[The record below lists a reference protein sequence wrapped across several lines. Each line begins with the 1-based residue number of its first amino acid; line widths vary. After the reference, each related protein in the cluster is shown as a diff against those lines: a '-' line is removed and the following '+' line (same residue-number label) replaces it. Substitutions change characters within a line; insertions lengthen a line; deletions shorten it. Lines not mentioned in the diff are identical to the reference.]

1 MTTSAPSCP
10 ARLRLT
16 LRGYFGRQLIADSL
30 ANGWAYNPPEDKEV
44 HMSEVATDFQS
55 LPEEYQLVIRL
66 AEETHKIAVAPLQ
79 LLVGGWSGAAV
90 YLVSVSNNDTKRVQH
105 CILKVDRKGK
115 GARSDE
121 VTRHNTVMTKSPPE
135 FARDHIAELVFDR
148 VEHEDAIAIFYR
160 IAGQSLLKYR
170 PLSNYERQNQLRTIF
185 SETNK
190 VLLTEWNSAPAF
202 EAIHPQ
208 KVLQKWL
215 GFRLD
220 SGGSIESFLQDTC
233 RVDPDTAGLL
243 INGHLFPN
251 PLCYARKAE
260 RWGKARSID
269 IASGFIHGDLN
280 TNNILVKFSEDK
292 ESLEGYY
299 LIDFAL
305 FKDRMPLFYDQ
316 RYLEMSYLTHAIS
329 RISFAKCI
337 DFLTLLAVADV
348 PDPHKVPIEMSGV
361 STVIGSARN
370 AFGEWVQDNHPSLH
384 DDLWGQYWLAG
395 VASGLSYCHKL
406 GMSDE
411 QRLAGLIYAAT
422 NLKRYAATFN
432 VPAPTNVEPLYDANQ
447 ADSDSSAIRRP
458 KHNLP
463 AQPTPF
469 IGRQSELAAVK
480 ELLIRDQQYVRL
492 VTLTGPGGTGKT
504 RLAVQAAA
512 ELVDHFGDGV
522 YFVDLAPIREPEAVL
537 TTIARTVGIRDT
549 SDRPVTDELKGQ
561 LQSKAMLLLLDN
573 FEQVTA
579 AAPKV
584 GDLLQA
590 CSRLKLLV
598 TSREPLHLR
607 GEQIHPVPPLALPR
621 ADLKQQ
627 SLEQLTQYEAVR
639 LFIDRVMAVKPDF
652 EVTDDN
658 AAVVTDICFRLDGLP
673 LAIELAAARIRVF
686 SPRALLERLGGRLQ
700 VLRGGAR
707 DLPLRQQ
714 ALRDTIDWS
723 YELLGGGEQR
733 LFALLSV
740 FAGCTF
746 EAVEAVAS
754 GMRPLDGMGL
764 DVLEGVASLLDK
776 SLIRQTDQD
785 TGESRLLM
793 LETIR
798 EYATERLDQDPE
810 FGTAAHQA
818 HAIYFAEFAQ
828 RQWKRLSGDGREAA
842 LREMES
848 DIENLRIASHY
859 WVERKDLEQLN
870 KFVNSLL
877 LLYDAR
883 GWYHATVGLTND
895 LLNVL
900 AATPSTPERVEQ
912 QIMLQTSLA
921 RAVMATKGYTEEAE
935 QAYVRA
941 LELVESA
948 GEVPQLFPVLRG
960 LASLYNFRN
969 QPDKAMQL
977 GERMLD
983 LADRLG
989 DVDMKIEGLLVTGYN
1004 LAFGANPQR
1013 GLELIE
1019 AAIALSSSQRRP
1031 PTGVTIGPNPAVVS
1045 LNVSALFLW
1054 TAGYPDRAYNRAA
1067 EAIALAQKLNHPYSL
1082 TYAQFHHGLLH
1093 MWLRNYEIARDS
1105 AQAVVQLAEVYGFQI
1120 WNAIGSCL
1128 RGAALVNIGGI
1139 AEGLALAEQG
1149 LKAYRGLKTP
1159 PVFWPLLLHLCA
1171 AAYGAAS
1178 RPEDGLPLL
1187 DEAIA
1192 AEKGNASSSDSLSAE
1207 FLVLKGDLLLAIS
1220 SDNTADAEF
1229 LYQSAVK
1236 SARAVGAAMVELQAA
1251 MRLSRLWQNR
1261 GELEQARE
1269 LLSAAYSKI
1278 TEGFTTADMK
1288 DATALLDT
1296 LTP

>member
-1 MTTSAPSCP
+1 M
-10 ARLRLT
+10 
-16 LRGYFGRQLIADSL
+16 
-30 ANGWAYNPPEDKEV
+30 PEA
-44 HMSEVATDFQS
+44 ATDFRS
-55 LPEEYQLVIRL
+55 IPEKYQLVIRL

-90 YLVSVSNNDTKRVQH
+90 YLVSVSHNDTKRVEH

-115 GARSDE
+115 SAKSDE
-121 VTRHNTVMTKSPPE
+121 VTRHNTVVTKSTPQ

-148 VEHEDAIAIFYR
+148 VEHDDAIAIFYR

-170 PLSNYERQNQLRTIF
+170 PLSNYERQNQLRTVF
-185 SETNK
+185 SETDK

-202 EAIHPQ
+202 EAFHPQ

-220 SGGSIESFLQDTC
+220 PDGSIERFLQDTC
-233 RVDPDTAGLL
+233 RVNPDTAGLL
-243 INGHLFPN
+243 VNGRVFPN
-251 PLCYARKAE
+251 PLRYARKAE
-260 RWGKARSID
+260 QWGRARSLD
-269 IASGFIHGDLN
+269 VASGFIHGDLN
-280 TNNILVKFSEDK
+280 TNNILIKFAEDK
-292 ESLEGYY
+292 EALEGYY

-305 FKDRMPLFYDQ
+305 FKDQMPLLYDQ
-316 RYLEMSYLTHAIS
+316 RYLEMSYLMQAIP
-329 RISFAKCI
+329 RIAFAKCI

-361 STVIGSARN
+361 CAVIGSARN
-370 AFGEWVQDNHPSLH
+370 AFGAWVQADHPSLH

-395 VASGLSYCHKL
+395 VASGLAYCHKL

-432 VPAPTNVEPLYDANQ
+432 LPAPTNVEPLYDANQ
-447 ADSDSSAIRRP
+447 TDSDSSRIRTP

-480 ELLIRDQQYVRL
+480 DLLKRDEHYMRL

-512 ELVDHFGDGV
+512 ELVNRFGDGV
-522 YFVDLAPIREPEAVL
+522 YFVDLAPIRESESVL
-537 TTIARTVGIRDT
+537 TTIARTVGIRET
-549 SDRPVTDELKGQ
+549 SDRPLLDELKGQ
-561 LQSKAMLLLLDN
+561 LKSKAMLLLLDN

-584 GDLLQA
+584 GELLQD
-590 CSRLKLLV
+590 CSQLKLLV

-607 GEQIHPVPPLALPR
+607 GEHIHPVPPLTLPP

-627 SLEQLTQYEAVR
+627 SLEQLTQCEALR
-639 LFIDRVMAVKPDF
+639 LFIERVIAVKPDF
-652 EVTDDN
+652 EVTNEN
-658 AAVVTDICFRLDGLP
+658 AAVVTEICFRLDGLP
-673 LAIELAAARIRVF
+673 LAIELAAARIRLF
-686 SPRALLERLGGRLQ
+686 SPRALLERVGGRLQ
-700 VLRGGAR
+700 LLRGGAR
-707 DLPLRQQ
+707 DLPIRQQ
-714 ALRDTIDWS
+714 TLRDTIDWS
-723 YELLGGGEQR
+723 YELLGEGEQR

-746 EAVEAVAS
+746 EAVEAVAG
-754 GMRPLDGMGL
+754 GMNSHLDGMTL
-764 DVLEGVASLLDK
+764 DVLEGLASLLDK

-785 TGESRLLM
+785 TDQARLLM

-798 EYATERLDQDPE
+798 EYATERLEQDSE
-810 FGTAAHQA
+810 LSTAAHRA
-818 HAIYFAEFAQ
+818 HAIHFADFAQ
-828 RQWKRLSGDGREAA
+828 RQWERLSGDGREAA
-842 LREMES
+842 LRDMES
-848 DIENLRIASHY
+848 DIENLQIAWLH
-859 WVERKDLEQLN
+859 WVEKRDLEQLN
-870 KFVNSLL
+870 RFVNSLL

-948 GEVPQLFPVLRG
+948 GEIPQLFPVLRG
-960 LASLYNFRN
+960 LASLYTFRN
-969 QPDKAMQL
+969 EPDKSRQL

-983 LADRLG
+983 LAERIG

-1004 LAFGANPQR
+1004 LAFGADPQP

-1019 AAIALSSSQRRP
+1019 KGIVLSNSQRRP
-1031 PTGVTIGPNPAVVS
+1031 ARGLGIGPNPTVIG

-1054 TAGYPDRAYNRAA
+1054 VGGYPDRAYSRAA
-1067 EAIALAQKLNHPYSL
+1067 EAIALAQRLHHPYSL
-1082 TYAQFHHGLLH
+1082 TYAQFHHGLLN

-1105 AQAVVQLAEVYGFQI
+1105 AQTVVELAEVYGFQI
-1120 WNAIGSCL
+1120 WSAVGSCL
-1128 RGAALVNIGGI
+1128 RGAALVNIGGT
-1139 AEGLALAEQG
+1139 AEGLALTEQG

-1171 AAYGAAS
+1171 GAYGAAS

-1192 AEKGNASSSDSLSAE
+1192 AGKGSSSSSDGLTPE
-1207 FLVLKGDLLLAIS
+1207 FLILKGDLLLALT
-1220 SDNTADAEF
+1220 SDNTVEAES
-1229 LYQSAVK
+1229 LYQSAVN
-1236 SARAVGAAMVELQAA
+1236 SAREVGAAMVELQAA
-1251 MRLSRLWQNR
+1251 MRLSRLWQNQ
-1261 GELEQARE
+1261 GKSEQARE

-1288 DATALLDT
+1288 DATALLDA
-1296 LTP
+1296 LSS